1 MRPTRLLFAAV
12 LVIASCVTLSPAGDQ
27 AAYKVDEGDIT
38 VIGYVQF
45 RDRYVTIGQG
55 PEGTVYT
62 ITRNGETVAANIT
75 ESDLKK
81 EFPAIY
87 NRIKTGLAG
96 NDATLRINFAK
107 DLLRGMR

>member
-1 MRPTRLLFAAV
+1 MHSDR
-12 LVIASCVTLSPAGDQ
+12 CDGAGFD
-27 AAYKVDEGDIT
+27 YYHT
-38 VIGYVQF
+38 
-45 RDRYVTIGQG
+45 
-55 PEGTVYT
+55 
-62 ITRNGETVAANIT
+62 NGETVAANIT

-81 EFPAIY
+81 EFPTIY